1 MIMKKNMMACVLLA
15 LAGVLMPVGSSAS
28 DDFADE
34 SRNTVR
40 ILEGD
45 NSDPSIVRYGDAY
58 YLVHS
63 SFVYTPGLVV
73 YKSYDL
79 VNWTYCSTALNH
91 FAGDV
96 WAPDIVVHNGRFY
109 IYFPTLSSH
118 GKTSMVTWADSPEG
132 PWSEPVDLNVGGI
145 DPEHVVDGDG
155 RRWLLMSS
163 GDMYPLT
170 ADGCKISG
178 KPVSVY
184 KGWPIPEDWDIES
197 FSMEGLN
204 VKKVGDYYYMFAAE
218 GGTAGPP
225 TSHMVVEARSKSV
238 FGPWENAPF
247 NPLLRTQ
254 SREERWWSKGHGS
267 VVDTPDG
274 RLFMIFHA
282 YENGFQTLGR
292 QTLLRELE
300 LKDGWLRL
308 KDGDISLPSPAVK
321 RVWGIGD
328 FVWQTCR
335 ENDIRERFDIKPGK
349 IVVKSKGKSPAEGS
363 PLLAR
368 TSAHKYEIEACLT
381 LKGEGASAGL
391 VAYYDE
397 RFHFGYG
404 FSRDGLLR
412 YRRGQVSRAVSKCS
426 EACRTGRL
434 WLRMRSDH
442 DVLSAWYSADGKTWY
457 KFPWGFEVSGVHHNT
472 VYGFLS
478 LRPGL
483 YAGGDGEVEVT
494 DFKLTVTD

>member
-1 MIMKKNMMACVLLA
+1 MKKNMMACVLLA

-28 DDFADE
+28 DGFADE

-238 FGPWENAPF
+238 FGPWENAR
-247 NPLLRTQ
+247 LTRCCARG
-254 SREERWWSKGHGS
+254 REKS
-267 VVDTPDG
+267 DG
-274 RLFMIFHA
+274 
-282 YENGFQTLGR
+282 G
-292 QTLLRELE
+292 
-300 LKDGWLRL
+300 
-308 KDGDISLPSPAVK
+308 
-321 RVWGIGD
+321 
-328 FVWQTCR
+328 
-335 ENDIRERFDIKPGK
+335 
-349 IVVKSKGKSPAEGS
+349 
-363 PLLAR
+363 AR
-368 TSAHKYEIEACLT
+368 
-381 LKGEGASAGL
+381 G
-391 VAYYDE
+391 
-397 RFHFGYG
+397 
-404 FSRDGLLR
+404 
-412 YRRGQVSRAVSKCS
+412 
-426 EACRTGRL
+426 
-434 WLRMRSDH
+434 M
-442 DVLSAWYSADGKTWY
+442 VLS
-457 KFPWGFEVSGVHHNT
+457 
-472 VYGFLS
+472 
-478 LRPGL
+478 
-483 YAGGDGEVEVT
+483 
-494 DFKLTVTD
+494 

>member
-1 MIMKKNMMACVLLA
+1 MACVLLA
-15 LAGVLMPVGSSAS
+15 LAGMLMPVGSSAS
-28 DDFADE
+28 DGFADE

-45 NSDPSIVRYGDAY
+45 NSDPSIVRHGDAY

-204 VKKVGDYYYMFAAE
+204 VKKVGDYYYMFAAGYTAKSARNQKWNGGSGGSGGRRGRGKRTALKVPTPKAPE
-218 GGTAGPP
+218 IIIPRSGTASSAKAGGTSKTPKVSGNVIADFTKTASGTDIQKAVTQAKRKALKAGNR
-225 TSHMVVEARSKSV
+225 TVYVE
-238 FGPWENAPF
+238 
-247 NPLLRTQ
+247 
-254 SREERWWSKGHGS
+254 
-267 VVDTPDG
+267 
-274 RLFMIFHA
+274 
-282 YENGFQTLGR
+282 
-292 QTLLRELE
+292 
-300 LKDGWLRL
+300 
-308 KDGDISLPSPAVK
+308 
-321 RVWGIGD
+321 
-328 FVWQTCR
+328 
-335 ENDIRERFDIKPGK
+335 
-349 IVVKSKGKSPAEGS
+349 EGS
-363 PLLAR
+363 PIDYFL
-368 TSAHKYEIEACLT
+368 KYGKLPS
-381 LKGEGASAGL
+381 LK
-391 VAYYDE
+391 
-397 RFHFGYG
+397 
-404 FSRDGLLR
+404 
-412 YRRGQVSRAVSKCS
+412 
-426 EACRTGRL
+426 
-434 WLRMRSDH
+434 
-442 DVLSAWYSADGKTWY
+442 
-457 KFPWGFEVSGVHHNT
+457 
-472 VYGFLS
+472 
-478 LRPGL
+478 
-483 YAGGDGEVEVT
+483 
-494 DFKLTVTD
+494 